1 MGITKHSAHFGEW
14 GVARCSPL
22 IGGRTIHRAADLFIV
37 LSLALLLLW
46 SPAAA
51 KIIVEPGPAELPTD
65 VTYIDD
71 EVFVPVWQAYSP
83 LEFLTIVLLIHCP
96 LLAIPFELVYSAGAM
111 AYLGYRT
118 SRSLLDNK
126 KRSRIYACIRDHP
139 GIAPAEIAR
148 ITGINRGTIRYH
160 LSRLREAGLVSIL
173 HRDGRVGYFR
183 NGDYDTAEKAV
194 CLHLQNGTRRQ
205 IFALLLEKP
214 GITQSE
220 IADIITISCST
231 AAWHMRR
238 LAADGLVETNRDGR
252 TVRYAL
258 TSEALASSGGR
269 DGTADG
275 MVPLLPWNGTGAESR
290 ADSPLR

>member
-1 MGITKHSAHFGEW
+1 MRK
-14 GVARCSPL
+14 
-22 IGGRTIHRAADLFIV
+22 AADLFIV
-37 LSLALLLLW
+37 LSLALLVLW

-65 VTYIDD
+65 GINVDD
-71 EVFVPVWQAYSP
+71 EWFVPVWEAYSP

-96 LLAIPFELVYSAGAM
+96 LLAMPFELVYSTGVM

-118 SRSLLDNK
+118 SRCPLDNK

-148 ITGINRGTIRYH
+148 ITGINRGTTRYH
-160 LSRLREAGLVSIL
+160 LSRLREADLVSAL
-173 HRDGRVGYFR
+173 YRDDRVGYFR
-183 NGDYDTAEKAV
+183 NGDYDTAEKVV

-205 IFALLLEKP
+205 IFAHLLEKS

-220 IADIITISCST
+220 IAEIVGISRST
-231 AAWHMRR
+231 VAWHLQR
-238 LAADGLVETNRDGR
+238 LAADGLVEANRDGR
-252 TVRYAL
+252 TVCYTL
-258 TSEALASSGGR
+258 TGEALVPSGGCV
-269 DGTADG
+269 GTADG
-275 MVPLLPWNGTGAESR
+275 TVPLLPWNGTVAESR

>member
-1 MGITKHSAHFGEW
+1 MRITKHSAHFGEW
-14 GVARCSPL
+14 GVSRYSPL
-22 IGGRTIHRAADLFIV
+22 IGGRTMHRAADLFIV

-46 SPAAA
+46 SPATA

-65 VTYIDD
+65 GINVDD
-71 EVFVPVWQAYSP
+71 EFFMP
-83 LEFLTIVLLIHCP
+83 LWSYPPMELLTILLLLHCP
-96 LLAIPFELVYSAGAM
+96 LLAMPFELVYSTGVT
-111 AYLGYRT
+111 AYLGYRS

-148 ITGINRGTIRYH
+148 ITRINRGTIRYH

-183 NGDYDTAEKAV
+183 NGDYDTAEKVV

-220 IADIITISCST
+220 IADIIAISCST

-258 TSEALASSGGR
+258 TSEALASSGALE
-269 DGTADG
+269 GTVGDT
-275 MVPLLPWNGTGAESR
+275 VPLLPWNGTGAESR

>member
-1 MGITKHSAHFGEW
+1 MRVELYGKTLPF
-14 GVARCSPL
+14 
-22 IGGRTIHRAADLFIV
+22 LF
-37 LSLALLLLW
+37 LTLALLVLW

-71 EVFVPVWQAYSP
+71 EWFVPVWQAYSP
-83 LEFLTIVLLIHCP
+83 SEFLTIVLLIHCP
-96 LLAIPFELVYSAGAM
+96 LLAVPVELVYSVGVT

-118 SRSLLDNK
+118 SRCPPDNK

-148 ITGINRGTIRYH
+148 ITRINRGTIRYH
-160 LSRLREAGLVSIL
+160 LSRLREASLVSIL

-183 NGDYDTAEKAV
+183 NGDYDMAEKAV
-194 CLHLQNGTRRQ
+194 CLHLRNGTRRQ
-205 IFALLLEKP
+205 IFTLLLEKP

-220 IADIITISCST
+220 IADIIGISRSTI
-231 AAWHMRR
+231 AWHLQR
-238 LAADGLVETNRDGR
+238 LAADGLVEANRDGR

-258 TSEALASSGGR
+258 TSRVLMSSDAL
-269 DGTADG
+269 DHTAVG
-275 MVPLLPWNGTGAESR
+275 
-290 ADSPLR
+290 

>member
-1 MGITKHSAHFGEW
+1 MG
-14 GVARCSPL
+14 RCPVQPPL

-51 KIIVEPGPAELPTD
+51 KIIVEPGPAELPPTD

-148 ITGINRGTIRYH
+148 ITGINRGGTIRYH

-220 IADIITISCST
+220 IATSSPSRVPQPPGTCDGSPQTDSSKRIAT
-231 AAWHMRR
+231 A
-238 LAADGLVETNRDGR
+238 G
-252 TVRYAL
+252 RYATHSPARHWHL
-258 TSEALASSGGR
+258 PGGR

-275 MVPLLPWNGTGAESR
+275 MVPPLLPPWNGTGAESR